1 MFELFG
7 VSLTINELIGII
19 GMLSGGVAAYYNLN
33 KKVDEATNKI
43 AGVEE
48 RNRRADDTTKAI
60 QQELVNRISNGEERI
75 RSQELAWVR
84 VDERLA
90 SMQSVLEEIR
100 NRAK

>member
-19 GMLSGGVAAYYNLN
+19 GMLSGGVAVYYDLR
-33 KKVDEATNKI
+33 KKVDEAINRI
-43 AGVEE
+43 ASVEE